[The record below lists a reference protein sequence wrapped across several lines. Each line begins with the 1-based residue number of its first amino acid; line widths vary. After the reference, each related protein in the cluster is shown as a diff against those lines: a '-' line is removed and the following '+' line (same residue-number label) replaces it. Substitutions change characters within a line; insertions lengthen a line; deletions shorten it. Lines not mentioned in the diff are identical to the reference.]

1 VNLRYVT
8 LLYILVDLDYYILAI
23 CLINLF
29 MIDGIYLLNL
39 LEKMTNVFGR
49 VNSWEIMNVLDIF
62 FCFEIVER

>member
-1 VNLRYVT
+1 
-8 LLYILVDLDYYILAI
+8 
-23 CLINLF
+23 